1 MSAAWRVLREPTR
14 ARGLAPAAAGECD
27 CSKAEAQLVDTENG
41 HCFIGS
47 NPCVDA
53 PTGFLAVPDLCGKRA
68 DGSHYR

>member
-1 MSAAWRVLREPTR
+1 
-14 ARGLAPAAAGECD
+14 
-27 CSKAEAQLVDTENG
+27 VDTENG